1 MFSKKRISGRRVLV
15 TGGTSGIGLSCVH
28 LLAQKGARVAVN
40 HLPEDPLSESTI
52 ADLAEAGF
60 DVFSCPADV
69 GEGIAEAAIAEAI
82 ERLGGLDWL
91 INNAGIGLVRDPIPF
106 SDLDALSDDFWQKIL
121 SVNLLGAFRCA
132 RAAAPALRAAKG
144 AIVNVSSAS
153 AEGKRG
159 TSIPY
164 SVSKGGLVTLTRCL
178 AKALAPEVRVNAVA
192 PGFIDTPMTAD
203 RGTEYRDDVAR
214 QCLLK
219 RVGTA
224 EEVAETIVFLC
235 LGGGFI
241 TGEVVTIDG
250 GRSF

>member
-1 MFSKKRISGRRVLV
+1 LFSENGISGRKVLV
-15 TGGTSGIGLSCVH
+15 TGGASGIGLGCVR
-28 LLAQKGARVAVN
+28 LLAGMGATIAIN
-40 HLPEDPLSESTI
+40 HLPEDPQAEQTV
-52 ADLAEAGF
+52 AELAEAGL

-69 GEGIAEAAIAEAI
+69 SDASVEVAVTDAI

-91 INNAGIGLVRDPIPF
+91 INNAGVGLVREPIPF
-106 SDLDALSDDFWQKIL
+106 SDLDALSDEFWDKML
-121 SVNLLGAFRCA
+121 SINLLGAFRCA
-132 RAAAPALRAAKG
+132 RAAAPALRASKG

-178 AKALAPEVRVNAVA
+178 AKALAPQVRVNAVA
-192 PGFIDTPMTAD
+192 PGFIDTPMTTE
-203 RGTEYRDDVAR
+203 RGTEYRDDVAQ

-224 EEVAETIVFLC
+224 DEIAEAITFLC

-241 TGEVVTIDG
+241 TGEVLTIDG